1 MDKKVL
7 RASFKI
13 TSNVFLFVGLLCMV
27 LTVWLEHYYL
37 AIGTILTAVLGILVS
52 LFSNEKA
59 NLKDFL
65 KDLNVYFFIVVILV
79 CLSLVLANKILFY
92 VGMVLF
98 ILMIVLYLIPLFV
111 TEKEETKKSKK
122 GKKK

>member
-59 NLKDFL
+59 NLKDFI
-65 KDLNVYFFIVVILV
+65 KDLNVYFFIV
-79 CLSLVLANKILFY
+79 K
-92 VGMVLF
+92 
-98 ILMIVLYLIPLFV
+98 LISFPV
-111 TEKEETKKSKK
+111 N
-122 GKKK
+122 